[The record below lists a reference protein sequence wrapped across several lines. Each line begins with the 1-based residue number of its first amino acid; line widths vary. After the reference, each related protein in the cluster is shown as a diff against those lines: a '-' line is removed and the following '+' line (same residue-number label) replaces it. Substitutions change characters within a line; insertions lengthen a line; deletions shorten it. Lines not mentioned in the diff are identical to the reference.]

1 MVSEGMNQPCLLMNQ
16 ACRGKL
22 SPYGC
27 GLWARGGNKLPF
39 PLLPFD
45 GRELWPFGGE
55 MCPFPL
61 AFGKELWPFD
71 VGEVRPLPLP
81 LPLASSSSSC
91 CVRDFFFSARRMW
104 RSCDPHMSWEEDR
117 GSVTGMGVEDL
128 YMGKPTL
135 RFEDSP
141 RELQRTRTY
150 LFAEKLTLEHTSTPN
165 RIQQSFHPNR
175 PGAICL
181 RRIGVRYLRL
191 WKVTWKHTYR
201 THNITSN
208 QTLKPWIR
216 HHLMQKDTPLTWN
229 LEIPVKQMSR
239 NCIQKV
245 NMEYWRIC
253 ARNKCMSIIRID
265 NSKLSV
271 GLTYNG
277 THGVA
282 RKWKYTVFAAL

>member
-1 MVSEGMNQPCLLMNQ
+1 M
-16 ACRGKL
+16 
-22 SPYGC
+22 
-27 GLWARGGNKLPF
+27 PF

-61 AFGKELWPFD
+61 AFGRELWPFD

-128 YMGKPTL
+128 YKGKPTL

-150 LFAEKLTLEHTSTPN
+150 TRKNSLWSRQA
-165 RIQQSFHPNR
+165 HP
-175 PGAICL
+175 
-181 RRIGVRYLRL
+181 IG
-191 WKVTWKHTYR
+191 
-201 THNITSN
+201 SN
-208 QTLKPWIR
+208 TQPLSKQTR
-216 HHLMQKDTPLTWN
+216 SN
-229 LEIPVKQMSR
+229 LP
-239 NCIQKV
+239 
-245 NMEYWRIC
+245 
-253 ARNKCMSIIRID
+253 
-265 NSKLSV
+265 SKNWSEV
-271 GLTYNG
+271 S
-277 THGVA
+277 
-282 RKWKYTVFAAL
+282 